1 VYQPS
6 SLAAVESMVKTWID
20 PPTDDRAR
28 KRRIGPPLGER
39 RVVEL
44 ATEHLFSWI
53 ATDLRGR
60 SLKYIRNVVDAEED
74 RPTSTAS
81 ASSDVIATAAT
92 AGVGGVTPL
101 ALDFVTTGVPLQ
113 KVAEPIE
120 PDYGADEDE
129 DIVDDVDE
137 DEVEGETDS

>member
-1 VYQPS
+1 
-6 SLAAVESMVKTWID
+6 M
-20 PPTDDRAR
+20 
-28 KRRIGPPLGER
+28 
-39 RVVEL
+39 
-44 ATEHLFSWI
+44 
-53 ATDLRGR
+53 
-60 SLKYIRNVVDAEED
+60 
-74 RPTSTAS
+74 
-81 ASSDVIATAAT
+81 
-92 AGVGGVTPL
+92 